1 VYALRNDE
9 TILTAQ
15 NIPLKGRPMHV
26 SCYKFSQISLKRRLW
41 TVTWLLLALPLVTLH
56 AVTLEDATRAVE
68 AQQYPVA
75 IRLLGGNRARTA
87 PEFFLL
93 GKAHFQMGNFD
104 EAAEAL
110 ERAVAAAPGN
120 ATMRNWLGR
129 AQGMRAE
136 RANPFR
142 AMGLARQARDHFE
155 AAVKSDP
162 KNLEAVSDLFSFYL
176 AAPGFLGG
184 GVEKAQALAETVKA
198 VNAGEYAFLQAQ
210 LAEKT
215 KDYAAAEKHY
225 REAQAR
231 EPQRVGRWIDLA
243 KFYTRRGMS
252 AQAEEALGKAKALAP
267 GAPRLLFDEANL
279 LVRAG
284 RGKAQARE
292 LLRKY
297 QASARRDS
305 DPPPYEVQQLFEKL
319 EKLEK

>member
-1 VYALRNDE
+1 M
-9 TILTAQ
+9 Q
-15 NIPLKGRPMHV
+15 V
-26 SCYKFSQISLKRRLW
+26 SCYKGGQISLRLLAQ
-41 TVTWLLLALPLVTLH
+41 TAAWLLLTLPIATLW
-56 AVTLEDATRAVE
+56 AATLEEATRAVE
-68 AQQYPVA
+68 TQQYAAA
-75 IRLLGGNRARTA
+75 IRLLAGNRARTA
-87 PEFFLL
+87 PESYLL

-104 EAAEAL
+104 AAAEAL

-120 ATMRNWLGR
+120 SVMRNWLGR

-184 GVEKAQALAETVKA
+184 GVEKAQALAETVKV
-198 VNAGEYAFLQAQ
+198 VNAGEYAFLLAQ
-210 LAEKT
+210 LAEKR
-215 KDYAAAEKHY
+215 KNYAAAEKYY

-243 KFYTRRGMS
+243 KFYTRRGMN
-252 AQAEEALGKAKALAP
+252 AQAEEALAKAKALAP

-305 DPPPYEVQQLFEKL
+305 DPPPYEVQQLLEKL